1 MQDGARFFAYTT
13 WALMISLGI
22 IIFTHPFFQ
31 FIDQSLLTLALIP
44 LAFAFL
50 YFNLTHV
57 AIKRFIRKVPAPTN
71 LHMLLALLI
80 FLPPF
85 LWIFIMNKPYGYE
98 DLILILLLISAT
110 VLGTLSG
117 NKSGIK
123 VRHEYIQQIKDLQS
137 MNNQKGE

>member
-1 MQDGARFFAYTT
+1 MQDGARFFAYST

-31 FIDQSLLTLALIP
+31 FIDQSIFTLITIP

-50 YFNLTHV
+50 YFNLIHV

-71 LHMLLALLI
+71 LHTLLALLI
-80 FLPPF
+80 FLPPII
-85 LWIFIMNKPYGYE
+85 WIILMNKPYGYE
-98 DLILILLLISAT
+98 DLILILLLITAT
-110 VLGTLSG
+110 VWGTLSG

-123 VRHEYIQQIKDLQS
+123 ARYEYIQQIKKMQAAS
-137 MNNQKGE
+137 SNKG